1 MGQVS
6 FEVDLAPFKPY
17 ALRFFAGGYMLE
29 TTLTQLERLIDD
41 LLQQNR
47 AQQESIT
54 RLEAELSQLRD
65 DNDTLQLTNMEQEE
79 QLSGTL
85 QRLQA
90 MLQRSAEGAAATV

>member
-17 ALRFFAGGYMLE
+17 ALRLFAGVYMLE

-65 DNDTLQLTNMEQEE
+65 DNDTLQLTIMEQEE

>member
-1 MGQVS
+1 
-6 FEVDLAPFKPY
+6 
-17 ALRFFAGGYMLE
+17 MLE